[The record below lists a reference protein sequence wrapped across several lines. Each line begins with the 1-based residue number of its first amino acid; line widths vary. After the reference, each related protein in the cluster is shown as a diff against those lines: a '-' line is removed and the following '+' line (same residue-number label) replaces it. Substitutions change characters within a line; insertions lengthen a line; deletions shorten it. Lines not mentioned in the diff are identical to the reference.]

1 MNQFGRSHTI
11 ENTKSDN
18 EQHSFQFEEAQG
30 NESFTMTQT
39 SFLNDKSK
47 LQLSK
52 KVENFDSFNQEI
64 NSRKNLSIELER
76 MSSDVQGNGQGKL
89 MPDLNP
95 DFDDF
100 ELAKIEEYEDDIIFS
115 TLGPNSQKKQ

>member
-1 MNQFGRSHTI
+1 
-11 ENTKSDN
+11 
-18 EQHSFQFEEAQG
+18 
-30 NESFTMTQT
+30 MTQT

-52 KVENFDSFNQEI
+52 KVDNFDSFSQEI

-89 MPDLNP
+89 IPDLNP

-100 ELAKIEEYEDDIIFS
+100 ELAKIEEYEDDTIFS
-115 TLGPNSQKKQ
+115 TLGPNSQKKQQNTQDRI